1 MFNFIAGIFNKA
13 PVVPPRDILDVTKV
27 EKQPLI
33 VFIHGAGQTKLC
45 WNYYLAILNPKRYI
59 MLEYDVDT
67 PFYESLDILYDII
80 KDEKDMFFISHSM
93 GGLVA
98 IHLYDKLRT
107 RVIGSVSVSSPF
119 GGSKTA
125 DWARYIIPRY
135 TLFRDIGVHS
145 APVITSLTIEIKN
158 MKWTQVV
165 STEGGVPWHNGA
177 NDGVVTVESQRAHPN
192 MSKVEFAV
200 NHYES
205 ISSPVILD
213 LIQKEIKEIKIS
225 A

>member
-1 MFNFIAGIFNKA
+1 VLNFITGMFTKA
-13 PVVPPRDILDVTKV
+13 PKVSKHDILEVTKV
-27 EKQPLI
+27 EKQPVI

-45 WNYYLAILNPKRYI
+45 WNYYLTILNPKRFI

-67 PFYESLDILYDII
+67 PFYETMDILYDII

-93 GGLVA
+93 GGLIA
-98 IHLYDKLRT
+98 IHLYAKLRSQ
-107 RVIGSVSVSSPF
+107 VVGSISISSPF

-135 TLFRDIGVHS
+135 TLFRDVGVHS
-145 APVITSLTIEIKN
+145 APVLTSLNIEIN
-158 MKWTQVV
+158 NLKWTQVV
-165 STEGGVPWHNGA
+165 STEGGVPWHNGP

-192 MSKVEFAV
+192 MFKEEFAV

-205 ISSPVILD
+205 ISSPAILN
-213 LIQKEIKEIKIS
+213 LIKKEIKEIKIT

>member
-1 MFNFIAGIFNKA
+1 MLNFIVRIFNKQK
-13 PVVPPRDILDVTKV
+13 VPKRNVLVVTK
-27 EKQPLI
+27 EERHPLI

-45 WNYYLAILNPKRYI
+45 WNYYLTILNPKKFI

-67 PFYESLDILYDII
+67 PFYETLNILYNRI
-80 KDEKDMFFISHSM
+80 KDKKDMFFISHSM
-93 GGLVA
+93 GGLIA
-98 IHLYDKLRT
+98 LHLYDKLRPQ
-107 RVIGSVSVSSPF
+107 VLGSISISSPF

-125 DWARYIIPRY
+125 DWARYIIPKY
-135 TLFRDIGVHS
+135 TLFKDVGVKS
-145 APVITSLTIEIKN
+145 MPVITSLNIEIKN
-158 MKWTQVV
+158 LKWTQII
-165 STEGGVPWHNGA
+165 STEGGVPWHSGP

-205 ISSPVILD
+205 ISSPAVLD
-213 LIQKEIKEIKIS
+213 LIKKEIKKIKIS